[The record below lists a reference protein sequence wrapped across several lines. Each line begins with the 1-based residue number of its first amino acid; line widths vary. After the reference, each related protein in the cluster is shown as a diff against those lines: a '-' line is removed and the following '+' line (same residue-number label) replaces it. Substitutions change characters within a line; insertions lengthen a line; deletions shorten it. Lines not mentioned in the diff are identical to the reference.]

1 MKVEIRS
8 NGTVVISGYVN
19 AVERDSRVLPRRMC
33 PDAQGDFVERVK
45 AGTFTKAL
53 SRGHPI
59 EARFN
64 HGRRVGGTDDGTL
77 ELREDNIGLH
87 ATLKTSDPEVAGHAR
102 RKELRGWSFGFV
114 KIADEWETA
123 GENLQRRTLEDID
136 LGEVSVLTECPAYIG
151 TSVELRGEN
160 TTTRETRGAEDDA
173 QEVVTAADESAK
185 LKEIE
190 ILKMRGKKNESESN
204 V

>member
-8 NGTVVISGYVN
+8 DGKTVISGYVN
-19 AVERDSRVLPRRMC
+19 AVERDSRVLPRQMC
-33 PDAQGDFVERVK
+33 PDAAGDFVERVQ
-45 AGTFTKAL
+45 AGVFTRAL

-64 HGRRVGGTDDGTL
+64 HHRKIGGTDDGTL
-77 ELREDNIGLH
+77 TLTEDNIGLH
-87 ATLKTSDPEVAGHAR
+87 ATLETSDPEVAGHAR

-114 KIADEWETA
+114 KLADSWENA
-123 GENLQRRTLEDID
+123 GENLQRRTLQDID

-151 TSVELRGEN
+151 TSIEMRGEN
-160 TTTRETRGAEDDA
+160 TTTKETRGEEDSTH
-173 QEVVTAADESAK
+173 EIVTEADESAR
-185 LKEIE
+185 LAEIQ
-190 ILKMRGKKNESESN
+190 ILKMRGKN